1 MSITTEKKHELMTN
15 FAQGEKDT
23 GSVEVQCA
31 ILTERIRNLTEHCK
45 IHKHDHSTRLGLLKM
60 VNHRKALL
68 RYLVAHK
75 QQDRY
80 KALIAKLGI
89 RK

>member
-1 MSITTEKKHELMTN
+1 MSITKDKKTELIQSFGGSAVN
-15 FAQGEKDT
+15 T

-31 ILTERIRNLTEHCK
+31 ILTERIRNLTGHMSGNK
-45 IHKHDHSTRLGLLKM
+45 KDTQAKRGMIMLVGQR
-60 VNHRKALL
+60 RKLL
-68 RYLVAHK
+68 RYLEGKSVE
-75 QQDRY
+75 QY